1 MLQSDLPVTIGFHNV
16 WKWCLKRMQL
26 KGGGAVHQ
34 GSLGCH
40 LLWAGAAHTLLL
52 QYFLKKWWCVVL
64 RDEVTHKVAL
74 QACKSQINYY
84 PNHSTTQIW
93 SKAKIQPIIY
103 LFTISHYF
111 TLQTSRSFYR
121 LRYLRTFWS
130 LIQDANVFAVIWN
143 DTNLTV
149 QQDRVETSHDAP

>member
-1 MLQSDLPVTIGFHNV
+1 MYENGAWNGCS
-16 WKWCLKRMQL
+16 WKGEALFTRVPS
-26 KGGGAVHQ
+26 AVICCELEQ
-34 GSLGCH
+34 
-40 LLWAGAAHTLLL
+40 HTLLL

-111 TLQTSRSFYR
+111 TLQTSRFFYR
-121 LRYLRTFWS
+121 LRYLRTYWS

-149 QQDRVETSHDAP
+149 KQDRVETSHDAP